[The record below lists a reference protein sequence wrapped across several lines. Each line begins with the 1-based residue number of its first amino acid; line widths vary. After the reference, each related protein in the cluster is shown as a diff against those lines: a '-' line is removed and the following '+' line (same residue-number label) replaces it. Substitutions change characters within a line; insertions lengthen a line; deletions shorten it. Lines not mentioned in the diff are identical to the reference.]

1 MVKICM
7 NLIKLSKMIFVIGCI
22 SLIFALLLPISI
34 YSGFY
39 DYVELPLEKK
49 FRSYVFGA
57 FGFLSIIISYIT
69 FQIQRELQQL
79 NKDTTKQIEEY
90 SLKFVKK

>member
-1 MVKICM
+1 M
-7 NLIKLSKMIFVIGCI
+7 NLKKLSKIIFIIGCI
-22 SLIFALLLPISI
+22 ALIFALLLPISI

-39 DYVELPLEKK
+39 DYVELPLEKIVQA
-49 FRSYVFGA
+49 YVFGA

-69 FQIQRELQQL
+69 FQIQKELTQL